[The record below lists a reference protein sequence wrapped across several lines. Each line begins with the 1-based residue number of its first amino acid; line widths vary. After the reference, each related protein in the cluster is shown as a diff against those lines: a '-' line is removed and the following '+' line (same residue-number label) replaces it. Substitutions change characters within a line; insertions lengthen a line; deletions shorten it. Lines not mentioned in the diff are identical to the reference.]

1 MVLTNLLCRMTDKY
15 EYCWNSFENVK
26 ITQLLSTLYYCEVI
40 TINLI
45 KRTYQKLLK
54 HNLLSAILIT
64 DVIFS
69 FLFLLNPFM
78 IFISG
83 DLDFLLSLV
92 TGMLYISKT
101 RKKEQNGYLLF
112 IKAGIFGGFI
122 ASLSAIVI
130 SIIQQPPNQNSDI
143 VQIFLIFTLLGQ
155 FIGLFLALLSSI
167 SFYFKSAKKDKI

>member
-1 MVLTNLLCRMTDKY
+1 
-15 EYCWNSFENVK
+15 
-26 ITQLLSTLYYCEVI
+26 
-40 TINLI
+40 
-45 KRTYQKLLK
+45 
-54 HNLLSAILIT
+54 
-64 DVIFS
+64 
-69 FLFLLNPFM
+69 M

-167 SFYFKSAKKDKI
+167 SLYFKSAKKDKI